1 MSKNVEMRKDMKDLI
16 KKNRSYIK
24 FVKIL
29 NEQRNILKIWNII
42 KL

>member
-24 FVKIL
+24 FVKLL
-29 NEQRNILKIWNII
+29 NEQRNILKI
-42 KL
+42 

>member
-29 NEQRNILKIWNII
+29 NEQRNII

>member
-29 NEQRNILKIWNII
+29 NEQRNILKI
-42 KL
+42 